1 MVFSLLDLTCHF
13 SLLDML
19 PEPDLFSSVGHR
31 TVTAACDALDKSEVL
46 KCNGDHEQSM
56 LTNQRHQGVN
66 SVKGFNGEAERRA
79 RKWYLIVIVLLYLGL
94 LTSFCLNISL
104 LMKDYSMPVYNMSK
118 SNKGDIYN
126 LFSFSAPL
134 RSFYKSMCPSVIF
147 VGLFVCK
154 KILKA
159 HLTDTKTSSAGAEIS
174 DGPRK
179 GRNIRAGPN
188 DFTFVFTL
196 LQRNSLQKSVR

>member
-1 MVFSLLDLTCHF
+1 
-13 SLLDML
+13 ML

-46 KCNGDHEQSM
+46 KCNGDHEQHK
-56 LTNQRHQGVN
+56 LTMHRHQGVN

-118 SNKGDIYN
+118 LNTGYLES
-126 LFSFSAPL
+126 LP
-134 RSFYKSMCPSVIF
+134 SFYHFK
-147 VGLFVCK
+147 
-154 KILKA
+154 LK
-159 HLTDTKTSSAGAEIS
+159 
-174 DGPRK
+174 P
-179 GRNIRAGPN
+179 
-188 DFTFVFTL
+188 
-196 LQRNSLQKSVR
+196 